1 MLRFLVILAAL
12 FLVYLIVRKMLTK
25 PASPKRPNAVQDVR
39 KVVRCEHC
47 GLHVPE
53 NEAVIA
59 DGRRYCSQEHARL
72 GPP

>member
-1 MLRFLVILAAL
+1 
-12 FLVYLIVRKMLTK
+12 
-25 PASPKRPNAVQDVR
+25 VR